1 MDKTYTIDKNNN
13 NLLQNER
20 EKYNIDFTSIKSV
33 VSYIINHYEKFLLL
47 LLVFVI
53 IYIIEHISNI
63 NAILYSLPSAIPI
76 QVKLTK
82 KLKKSKK

>member
-1 MDKTYTIDKNNN
+1 MKNNVE
-13 NLLQNER
+13 LEYNELSGWDV
-20 EKYNIDFTSIKSV
+20 NV
-33 VSYIINHYEKFLLL
+33 IINYIKDNYIQILLL
-47 LLVFVI
+47 ISVFVI
-53 IYIIEHISNI
+53 IYIVDHISNI